1 MEIDDHAQGR
11 VLRFPGG
18 AMHAVPRPYHR
29 WLSLV
34 PSGDEGGEDNTDI
47 ERSVLLFN
55 IWKNGESGPI
65 GVDGDLATGAI
76 PEGIQMSQADF
87 DASLKEQENQ
97 IILEWK
103 EDYGMGGKYVKCIY
117 KKSWNVK
124 NVIVLNSFVNKPDI
138 QDYDHDHYLVN
149 VELMG
154 KEHTRLYSFEIVNLA
169 ASIKLV

>member
-1 MEIDDHAQGR
+1 
-11 VLRFPGG
+11 
-18 AMHAVPRPYHR
+18 MHAVPRPYHR
-29 WLSLV
+29 WVSLV

-55 IWKNGESGPI
+55 IWKNGESGPMC
-65 GVDGDLATGAI
+65 VDGDLAIGAI

-87 DASLKEQENQ
+87 DEGIQMSQADFDAYLKEQGKQ
-97 IILEWK
+97 IILEWE
-103 EDYGMGGKYVKCIY
+103 EDYGKGGKYVKCIH

-124 NVIVLNSFVNKPDI
+124 NVIILNSFVNKRDI
-138 QDYDHDHYLVN
+138 QDYDHDHNLVN